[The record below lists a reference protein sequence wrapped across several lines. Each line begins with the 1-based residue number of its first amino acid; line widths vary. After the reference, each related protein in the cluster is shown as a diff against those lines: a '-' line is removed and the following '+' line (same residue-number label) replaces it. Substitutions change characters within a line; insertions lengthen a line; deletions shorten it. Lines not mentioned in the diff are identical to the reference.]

1 MRPTS
6 LGLTLIKVF
15 GRNIIL
21 RDLFRANFALVG
33 IGRVFYAAHHL
44 SLEVLPFLG

>member
-6 LGLTLIKVF
+6 LELTLIKVF